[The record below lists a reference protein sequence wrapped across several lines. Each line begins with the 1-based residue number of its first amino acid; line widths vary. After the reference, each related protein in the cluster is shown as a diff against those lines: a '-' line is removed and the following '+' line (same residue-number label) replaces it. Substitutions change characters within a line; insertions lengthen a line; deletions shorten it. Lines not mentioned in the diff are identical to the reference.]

1 MLFYTPE
8 FHLRILRGMYE
19 DTLVY
24 TSVAK
29 QTLQTLNE
37 EWQDFIIN
45 VGFCCFDGR
54 VEAMD

>member
-29 QTLQTLNE
+29 ETLQTLNE
-37 EWQDFIIN
+37 EWQDFILN
-45 VGFCCFDGR
+45 VGPLFHDNHT
-54 VEAMD
+54 